1 MNKVFLNIV
10 KNLLGVGTIT
20 TVATVL
26 FIEYLKYYEKT
37 HRD

>member
-10 KNLLGVGTIT
+10 KNALGVGTIT

-26 FIEYLKYYEKT
+26 FIEYLKHYEKT